1 MVSVGNPFVKI
12 DFVRLMT
19 FLIMGL
25 KLLPS
30 KDGFLVLAIE
40 ISLLFFFSILYN
52 ILALLCCLLL
62 NLGRLDMKI
71 CLRESPDIGENNLGI
86 TNKKPNLCSSSK

>member
-1 MVSVGNPFVKI
+1 MLLKISMVSVGNPFVKI

-40 ISLLFFFSILYN
+40 ISLLFYLF
-52 ILALLCCLLL
+52 
-62 NLGRLDMKI
+62 
-71 CLRESPDIGENNLGI
+71 
-86 TNKKPNLCSSSK
+86 